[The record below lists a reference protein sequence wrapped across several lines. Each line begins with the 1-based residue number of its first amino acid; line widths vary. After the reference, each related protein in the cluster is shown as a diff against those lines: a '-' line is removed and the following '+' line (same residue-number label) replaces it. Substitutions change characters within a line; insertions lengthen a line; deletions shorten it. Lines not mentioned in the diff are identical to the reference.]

1 MKNILTSATLYGI
14 INIDISKCRSPE
26 HYLVYVEVYMIQ
38 LIQYQKQY
46 KKKVLYEA
54 TDLEIPGNSISF
66 LMGKNGC
73 GKTTLLK
80 CLAGLEAYEG
90 EILFDG
96 QPLSAVREKCLVIW
110 DDSPCYANLNGLQN
124 LVMLSEGRK
133 SKDEILAAAERYLEY
148 PVLKRKVRSYSYG
161 QKKKLMLALAD
172 LLEPEYLIMDEISNG
187 LDVDMMDE
195 LAEHLL
201 EMKAHS
207 TILLTGHQF
216 SFYEKVA
223 EHIFLKR
230 KQKVVYI
237 APEIRAARSLEELY
251 HDKTIKN

>member
-1 MKNILTSATLYGI
+1 
-14 INIDISKCRSPE
+14 
-26 HYLVYVEVYMIQ
+26 MIQ
-38 LIQYQKQY
+38 LVKFQKNYGKQI
-46 KKKVLYEA
+46 LYVP

-90 EILFDG
+90 EILFDEK
-96 QPLSAVREKCLVIW
+96 PLSAVREKCLVIW
-110 DDSPCYANLNGLQN
+110 DDSPCYPNMNGLQN
-124 LVMLSEGRK
+124 LLILCEGRK
-133 SKDEILAAAERYLEY
+133 SKDEILAAAEHYLEY
-148 PVLKRKVRSYSYG
+148 TVLKRKVRSYSYG

-201 EMKAHS
+201 EMKETR

-216 SFYEKVA
+216 SFYEKIA
-223 EHIFLKR
+223 EHIFLK
-230 KQKVVYI
+230 KEKEVFHI
-237 APEIRAARSLEELY
+237 TPEIRASRSLEELY
-251 HDKTIKN
+251 HDKTIEN